1 MSEKETIKK
10 ATKVK
15 TQTTLE
21 KLDPKKSYVLI
32 GLRGASSLIEGKEY
46 LVDGALAEILI
57 AQKRAKL
64 K

>member
-10 ATKVK
+10 VAKVK
-15 TQTTLE
+15 TETKLE
-21 KLDPKKSYVLI
+21 KLDPKKFYVI
-32 GLRGASSLIEGKEY
+32 VGLKGAPSLIEGFEY
-46 LVDGALAEILI
+46 SVDGALAEILI

>member
-10 ATKVK
+10 AAKVK

-21 KLDPKKSYVLI
+21 KLDPKKSYVI
-32 GLRGASSLIEGKEY
+32 IALRGASSLVEGKEY